1 MRGEAAVG
9 DGVEED
15 ERGGDSVKEK
25 RASVAMLKS
34 MLENNSR
41 SPLFNPYIN
50 GVQDVLLSNQQNG
63 APGTSTGANPFH
75 SYYMESGSLG
85 HIRES
90 SGSKSEAANTIIL
103 PPPDYQDTE
112 TTLDHSAT
120 ARDDFH
126 DRNINPLGF
135 ISRNASRKQ
144 NLSKPW
150 EKNGF
155 HSVKDELQD
164 LFYANKGEEFLR
176 TDHPNE
182 MATLEKSCD
191 IFVDPFKAQLEKE
204 NDLFQASQTVPGNP
218 FHKSKTAEAD
228 LFQSVPAKTE
238 DLFAVKRKED
248 TQNSVDNYSF
258 RSNLDIFS
266 SSSASTVDP
275 FSSPLPRNLFDVSSL
290 DDPFGPTP
298 FKLQDPFQSFSNG
311 TSDIFQP
318 CFSEAKEKNAFD
330 LFFTPSEVKLGTPPP
345 TDLQRTPLKLPPA
358 VPPKPPNKP
367 RDRLQP
373 TSFIQAAGL
382 SPSPSQS
389 QTEITN
395 GSNFKRPPRPL
406 PRIRRH
412 RSEIS
417 PQPEKPTLLE
427 KTITS
432 ESPPQPERPQEP
444 ERPQQPERPPQSET
458 PLKPEGL
465 PQPEVSVNPIT
476 QIEPEPDALTP
487 PPKSFF
493 KLPTKPPKPS
503 FRLKSKTPET
513 KLVTPDNYV
522 VFEDILLIGQEQCV
536 EDWPE
541 DSPEV
546 DPDFK
551 PSGKIKLRR
560 DSMLVNRDSGGGSS
574 EDFDALGGHVKK
586 KNLSLRKSLLSKRAS
601 ESKFP
606 DDVKDK
612 RNPLPLLREA
622 KDSSET
628 NASAGEHEDDVLGP
642 MEHKKEKN
650 TKVSNLFRRSSLGAE
665 GKTIGH
671 LKDGDTHKKHIGKRN
686 THRKPSEDEPRGA
699 HGYTPHKGSKEKS
712 LDEDFGAYG
721 HTPQDKSKNEMFDN
735 EDAMN
740 ELHPQSA
747 AKGDVMGEKK
757 KKKQKLPS
765 IARQRSK
772 ENMLDDN
779 GLQKKKKSSSS
790 AEELDNGELH
800 EMEKASKQKAQH
812 PVPRKPRAARGL
824 AKGGLNED
832 HVSKKNAASLGEAYD
847 VDVDYLDLCKPKNTF
862 KQKVAKKLKAK
873 HKAKPDAAPGAAPAD
888 LSEAAKAEWMAA
900 QNDLGLDE
908 EDFEEDGDTDSLMEW
923 WCTVEQWDELPSDE
937 EEAAI
942 KEDESKSFTI
952 LAGKVERGLR
962 VFNKVFT
969 ERAEV
974 LWESILQLHF
984 LADDISEF
992 HQKARIAG
1000 ITGGTTTAVGSVAA
1014 ITGLALAPLTFGAS
1028 LVVTAVGVGVAAAG
1042 GITSASAAISD
1053 NVHNMNDRKKV
1064 EALLKEYEE
1073 HMMAISKILH
1083 FLNQGLYK
1091 LRGHPFLRSGTQHYS
1106 QDWEI
1111 RKAVQV
1117 IGLVDSPVMRATSIT
1132 DDAVASLQ
1140 GLFQGMDKYFAKDS
1154 RELKKG
1160 CKKEIVAEIRQVANV
1175 LNDCIVEL
1183 NAIRED
1189 LQKATGL

>member
-258 RSNLDIFS
+258 R
-266 SSSASTVDP
+266 
-275 FSSPLPRNLFDVSSL
+275 
-290 DDPFGPTP
+290 
-298 FKLQDPFQSFSNG
+298 K
-311 TSDIFQP
+311 
-318 CFSEAKEKNAFD
+318 AKEKNAFD

-560 DSMLVNRDSGGGSS
+560 DSML
-574 EDFDALGGHVKK
+574 
-586 KNLSLRKSLLSKRAS
+586 
-601 ESKFP
+601 
-606 DDVKDK
+606 
-612 RNPLPLLREA
+612 
-622 KDSSET
+622 DSSET